1 MNREEFTGYLE
12 SRADALEIPLHR
24 EGELLCLPREFHQA
38 VALACFLD
46 ALGQPAP
53 TGKALR
59 TWYGEAASA
68 SPETARWVLR
78 VVGSLENE
86 DLKKLHVNELMA
98 FSTQFDVWGGFA
110 HVLANGRARK

>member
-12 SRADALEIPLHR
+12 SRALEIPLHR
-24 EGELLCLPREFHQA
+24 EGELLRLPREFHHA
-38 VALACFLD
+38 VAVTYLLD

-53 TGKALR
+53 TAKALR
-59 TWYGEAASA
+59 TWYGQAASA

-110 HVLANGRARK
+110 HVLANRKAPK